1 LLGRSGLYAESG
13 AVAIAVSAVR
23 YAVFGVLL
31 VSLGAVLAQLL
42 VELLLRRGRARV
54 VPVRSLAVAGYL
66 AIWALFLFKQAGG
79 AGAGGVV
86 SGSVVALA
94 ALISL
99 LLATREAAAPRRS
112 QSPLIPVVSLV
123 IAAAFLVF
131 GELPAVSSVA
141 LDEAERE
148 AWALEPFRPAAI
160 ESFAPGGWN
169 VLLLSFDTLRADHL
183 GGYGYE
189 RAETA
194 VLDSLVAAGVKFE
207 NAIVQRPKTSPNVAT
222 FITGTYPAR
231 HGIHRPMR
239 RLPERSETL
248 AEILGAAGWRT
259 GAVITNG
266 NLYPEFGFDQGF
278 EDYIYGHKDAGTGAD
293 RALAWLDS
301 NAISDQPWHLWVHAT
316 DPHWPYS
323 PPPEWEAKFTRED
336 QDHATR
342 QIALYDGEIAW
353 TSEQTGRILDWLAR
367 HPEVRDRTLVI
378 FTADHGESL
387 GEHDYAW
394 EHGMHPYEPS
404 VRVPLA
410 FSMPGRIPVGEQ
422 RVAPVGSVDLVPTI
436 LDAVGVPIPVE
447 VQGHSLL
454 PLVLGISELPPR
466 DFVFLEA
473 GYGEHIGPGR
483 TRALRTVDTKYV
495 RRLKEWALFPGP
507 GDLLWTFDSALE
519 GGLAP
524 DEFYALS
531 EDPEELHSLSGVAKA
546 ERERLDAFHRWLGE
560 QVSSGAAVGVA
571 EIDPETEASL
581 RSLGYID

>member
-1 LLGRSGLYAESG
+1 MF
-13 AVAIAVSAVR
+13 II
-23 YAVFGVLL
+23 FGT
-31 VSLGAVLAQLL
+31 Q
-42 VELLLRRGRARV
+42 
-54 VPVRSLAVAGYL
+54 
-66 AIWALFLFKQAGG
+66 
-79 AGAGGVV
+79 
-86 SGSVVALA
+86 
-94 ALISL
+94 
-99 LLATREAAAPRRS
+99 
-112 QSPLIPVVSLV
+112 
-123 IAAAFLVF
+123 
-131 GELPAVSSVA
+131 PAVHSVA

-148 AWALEPFRPAAI
+148 AWALEPFRPAAM

-169 VLLLSFDTLRADHL
+169 VLLLSFDTMRADHL
-183 GGYGYE
+183 GSYGYE

-194 VLDSLVAAGVKFE
+194 VFDSLAAAGVQFE

-239 RLPERSETL
+239 RLPDRSETL

-278 EDYIYGHKDAGTGAD
+278 EEYIYGHKDAGTGAD

-301 NAISDQPWHLWVHAT
+301 HGGSGQPWHLWVHAT

-323 PPPEWEAKFTRED
+323 PPAKWEERFTREG
-336 QDHATR
+336 QDHAAR
-342 QIALYDGEIAW
+342 QVALYDGEIAW
-353 TSEQTGRILDWLAR
+353 TSEQTGRILGWLAR
-367 HPEVRDRTLVI
+367 HPDVRERTLVI

-387 GEHDYAW
+387 GEHDYSW

-404 VRVPLA
+404 ARVPLA
-410 FSMPGRIPVGEQ
+410 FSMPGRIPAGEQ
-422 RVAPVGSVDLVPTI
+422 RMAPVGSVDLVPTI
-436 LDAVGVPIPVE
+436 LDAVGVPVPAE

-454 PLVLGISELPPR
+454 PLILGISELPPR

-483 TRALRTVDTKYV
+483 TRALRTQGTKYV

-519 GGLAP
+519 GGLAS
-524 DEFYALS
+524 DEFYDLAS
-531 EDPEELHSLSGVAKA
+531 DPEELHNLSGSASV

-560 QVSSGAAVGVA
+560 QLGPVAGSA

-581 RSLGYID
+581 RSLGYIE